1 MAQIFVLI
9 DNLRAAIESLED
21 SREKSLALTKLD
33 ECRLWLEHLHSWRF

>member
-1 MAQIFVLI
+1 MANLFTLI
-9 DNLRAAIESLED
+9 ENLRASIEALED